1 MKIKYIIFFL
11 ILLSSFTIACL
22 DGKTQKCGVSNIG
35 ECRFGTQIC
44 INKTWG
50 ICKGAI
56 YPTPEIQD
64 DKDNDCDGLIDET
77 NDTSCITESIAE
89 CSSIPN
95 LVYTYPSICKKGIKL
110 CINGIW
116 SICYNETLPMLT
128 EICNDGLD
136 DNCNGKTDTQDDL
149 CKTSAHC
156 FNNIKDA
163 DETDVDCGGSCPTC
177 PSCTDG
183 ILNQGEQKIQQNLG
197 SIILDCGGS
206 KCPPCPTCNDNINN
220 QDETDV
226 DCGGSCPTC
235 INVTNLDS
243 DGDGLTDEQEK
254 QLGTDLLN
262 KDSDNDNLID
272 SEDPMPLC
280 PNNFCDEEFGEN
292 SDNCE
297 QDCPKEQ
304 TFPLYAIIIPIILII
319 LLILFI
325 FYYSSKKSIKK
336 TTRKQLPFTLKLLQP
351 KILKKESSTEKQL
364 SRSLQEAKKIF
375 KKR

>member
-177 PSCTDG
+177 
-183 ILNQGEQKIQQNLG
+183 
-197 SIILDCGGS
+197 
-206 KCPPCPTCNDNINN
+206 
-220 QDETDV
+220 
-226 DCGGSCPTC
+226 